1 MRHVGMQGFV
11 EATEDATKAAAA
23 FAAAIRDV
31 PELALCGDPR
41 ITTVAFKSIKTTV
54 PIFKVSQRLHCP
66 TLLYVTCV
74 KHLDFGGVRL

>member
-11 EATEDATKAAAA
+11 EATEDATKAASA

-31 PELALCGDPR
+31 PELAVCGEPR

-54 PIFKVSQRLHCP
+54 PIFKVCP
-66 TLLYVTCV
+66 SADVP
-74 KHLDFGGVRL
+74 F